1 MNGDCIFS
9 HPATMQLPSF
19 NFRSLGL
26 TLFLAGVYIAT
37 ARLGLTLAL
46 PPEAKATAV
55 WPPSGIAFAAVVL
68 VGRRAWPG
76 ILLGAFL
83 ANFWDYFSGTDPRM
97 ATHFVVSAGIAVG
110 STAQALL
117 GGWLVQRWIG
127 GSGILDRTRSAF
139 RFMGIALLVCVVA
152 STTGVTT
159 MCLVHFAPW
168 AHYGFNWRT
177 WWVGDTIGILVV
189 TPLVLVWS
197 RRPRLAGKSWL
208 VAEAGLLWLAV
219 LGLGLCIF
227 ERWDLRGIDTGYL
240 AYLTIPPLV
249 WAAFRFGRYGATATL
264 VLMSGL
270 AVLGTAQGHGPFVR
284 PTLNQSLLLLQM
296 FVGVLTVT
304 TLALVA
310 DLAER
315 RQAKEEQAHLMVQL
329 FEALEEI
336 KTICGLIPVCAW
348 CKKVRTDT
356 GAWEQMEY
364 YLSKRLEATF
374 THGVCPQCTKKIV
387 EEEGLDEHPP
397 SNIQLPSALAK
408 ASADKTSKA

>member
-1 MNGDCIFS
+1 MR
-9 HPATMQLPSF
+9 LPSF

-26 TLFLAGVYIAT
+26 TLFLAGAYIAT

-76 ILLGAFL
+76 IFLGAFL

-97 ATHFVVSAGIAVG
+97 TTHFVVSAGIAVG

-127 GSGILDRTRSAF
+127 GSGVLDRTRSAF
-139 RFMGIALLVCVVA
+139 RFMGIALLVGVVA

-197 RRPRLAGKSWL
+197 RWPRLAGKSWL
-208 VAEAGLLWLAV
+208 VAEASLLWLTV
-219 LGLGLCIF
+219 LGLGLCVF

-284 PTLNQSLLLLQM
+284 PTLNQSLLLLQT

-315 RQAKEEQAHLMVQL
+315 RQAKEQQAHLMVQL
-329 FEALEEI
+329 FRALEEI

-364 YLSKRLEATF
+364 YLSKRLDATF
-374 THGVCPQCTKKIV
+374 THGACPECAKKIAA
-387 EEEGLDEHPP
+387 EEGLVLQHPTP
-397 SNIQLPSALAK
+397 SIQHPTPK
-408 ASADKTSKA
+408 VGY

>member
-1 MNGDCIFS
+1 MRLSF
-9 HPATMQLPSF
+9 F

-26 TLFLAGVYIAT
+26 TLFLAGAYIAT

-68 VGRRAWPG
+68 VGRGAGPG
-76 ILLGAFL
+76 IWLGAFL
-83 ANFWDYFSGTDPRM
+83 ANFWDYFAAANKLPL
-97 ATHFVVSAGIAVG
+97 ATHLLLSSGIAVG
-110 STAQALL
+110 STVQALL

-127 GSGILDRTRSAF
+127 GPGILDRTRSAF
-139 RFMGIALLVCVVA
+139 QFMGIALLVCVVA

-159 MCLVHFAPW
+159 MCLLGYAPW

-197 RRPRLAGKSWL
+197 RWPRLAGKSWL

-249 WAAFRFGRYGATATL
+249 WAAFRFGQYGATATL

-284 PTLNQSLLLLQM
+284 PTLNQSLVLLQT
-296 FVGVLTVT
+296 FVGVVTVM

-310 DLAER
+310 VLAER
-315 RQAKEEQAHLMVQL
+315 RQAKEEQTHLLGQL
-329 FEALEEI
+329 LQALEEV
-336 KTICGLIPVCAW
+336 KTIRGMIPICAW
-348 CKKVRTDT
+348 CKKIRTDA
-356 GAWEQMEY
+356 GPWEQMEY
-364 YLSKRLEATF
+364 YLSKHLDATF
-374 THGVCPQCTKKIV
+374 THGACPECAKKIAA
-387 EEEGLDEHPP
+387 EAALDI
-397 SNIQLPSALAK
+397 SNSE
-408 ASADKTSKA
+408 

>member
-1 MNGDCIFS
+1 MR
-9 HPATMQLPSF
+9 LPLF
-19 NFRSLGL
+19 NFRSLGR
-26 TLFLAGVYIAT
+26 TLFLAGLYVAT

-76 ILLGAFL
+76 IWLGAFL
-83 ANFWDYFSGTDPRM
+83 ANFWDYFAGTDPRM
-97 ATHFVVSAGIAVG
+97 ATHLVVSSGIAVG
-110 STAQALL
+110 STVQALL

-127 GSGILDRTRSAF
+127 GPGILDRTRSAF
-139 RFMGIALLVCVVA
+139 RFMGIALLVGVVA

-197 RRPRLAGKSWL
+197 RRPRLMGKSWL
-208 VAEAGLLWLAV
+208 VAEAALLWLVV
-219 LGLGLCIF
+219 LGLGLCVF
-227 ERWDLRGIDTGYL
+227 GRWNLRGIDAGYL

-249 WAAFRFGRYGATATL
+249 WAAFRFGQYGATATL

-284 PTLNQSLLLLQM
+284 PTLNQSLILLQM
-296 FVGVLTVT
+296 FVGVATVMA
-304 TLALVA
+304 LALVA
-310 DLAER
+310 VLSEH
-315 RQAKEEQAHLMVQL
+315 RQAKEQEAHLLGQL
-329 FEALEEI
+329 LQAMAEI
-336 KTICGLIPVCAW
+336 KTIRGMIPICAW
-348 CKKVRTDT
+348 CKKIRTDI
-356 GAWEQMEY
+356 GAWEQLEY
-364 YLSKRLEATF
+364 YLSKHLEATF
-374 THGVCPQCTKKIV
+374 THGVCPQCAKKV
-387 EEEGLDEHPP
+387 AAEEGLIED
-397 SNIQLPSALAK
+397 PSAFAK
-408 ASADKTSKA
+408 ATADKTPKA

>member
-1 MNGDCIFS
+1 MR
-9 HPATMQLPSF
+9 LPSF

-26 TLFLAGVYIAT
+26 TLFLAGAYMAT

-68 VGRRAWPG
+68 VGRRAGPG
-76 ILLGAFL
+76 IWLGAFL
-83 ANFWDYFSGTDPRM
+83 ANFWDYFAAANQLPLS
-97 ATHFVVSAGIAVG
+97 THLVLSSGIAVG
-110 STAQALL
+110 STVQALL

-127 GSGILDRTRSAF
+127 GPGILDRTRSAF

-152 STTGVTT
+152 ATTGVTT
-159 MCLVHFAPW
+159 MCLVGYAPW

-177 WWVGDTIGILVV
+177 WWVGDSIGILVV

-240 AYLTIPPLV
+240 AYMTIPPLV
-249 WAAFRFGRYGATATL
+249 WVAFRFGRYGATATL

-284 PTLNQSLLLLQM
+284 PTLNQSLILLQT
-296 FVGVLTVT
+296 FVGVVTVM
-304 TLALVA
+304 TLALIAV
-310 DLAER
+310 LAER
-315 RQAKEEQAHLMVQL
+315 REAKEEQAHLLGQL
-329 FEALEEI
+329 LQAMEEI
-336 KTICGLIPVCAW
+336 KTIRGMIPICAW
-348 CKKVRTDT
+348 CKKIRTDA
-356 GAWEQMEY
+356 GPWEQMEY
-364 YLSKRLEATF
+364 YLSKRLDATF
-374 THGVCPQCTKKIV
+374 THGVCPQCAKKV
-387 EEEGLDEHPP
+387 TAEEGLVNILNDE
-397 SNIQLPSALAK
+397 
-408 ASADKTSKA
+408 

>member
-1 MNGDCIFS
+1 MR
-9 HPATMQLPSF
+9 LPSF

-26 TLFLAGVYIAT
+26 TLFLAGAYIAT

-68 VGRRAWPG
+68 VGRGAGPG
-76 ILLGAFL
+76 IWLGAFL
-83 ANFWDYFSGTDPRM
+83 ANFWDYFSATNKLPL
-97 ATHFVVSAGIAVG
+97 ATHLLLSSGIAVG
-110 STAQALL
+110 STVQALL

-127 GSGILDRTRSAF
+127 GPGILDRTRSAF

-159 MCLVHFAPW
+159 MCLLGYAPW

-197 RRPRLAGKSWL
+197 RRPWLAGKSWL
-208 VAEAGLLWLAV
+208 VAEALLVWLAV

-240 AYLTIPPLV
+240 AYMTFPPLV
-249 WAAFRFGRYGATATL
+249 WVTFRFGRYGATATL
-264 VLMSGL
+264 VLMAGL

-296 FVGVLTVT
+296 FVGVLTVM

-310 DLAER
+310 VLAER

-374 THGVCPQCTKKIV
+374 THGVCPQCAKKV
-387 EEEGLDEHPP
+387 TEEEGLAHIPNDE
-397 SNIQLPSALAK
+397 
-408 ASADKTSKA
+408 

>member
-1 MNGDCIFS
+1 MR
-9 HPATMQLPSF
+9 LPSF

-26 TLFLAGVYIAT
+26 TLFLAGVYIVT

-76 ILLGAFL
+76 IFLGAFL
-83 ANFWDYFSGTDPRM
+83 ANFLDYFSGTDPRM
-97 ATHFVVSAGIAVG
+97 ATHFVVSAGIAMG

-127 GSGILDRTRSAF
+127 GPGILDRTRSAF
-139 RFMGIALLVCVVA
+139 QFMGIALLVCVVA

-197 RRPRLAGKSWL
+197 RRPRLAEKSWH
-208 VAEAGLLWLAV
+208 VAEASLLWLAV

-227 ERWDLRGIDTGYL
+227 ERGDFQGIDTGYL

-284 PTLNQSLLLLQM
+284 PTLNQSLILLQT
-296 FVGVLTVT
+296 FVGVVTVM

-310 DLAER
+310 VLSER
-315 RQAKEEQAHLMVQL
+315 RLAKEEQTHLLGQL
-329 FEALEEI
+329 LQALEEI
-336 KTICGLIPVCAW
+336 KTIRGMIPICAW
-348 CKKVRTDT
+348 CKKIRTDA
-356 GAWEQMEY
+356 GPWEQLEY
-364 YLSKRLEATF
+364 YLSKHLDATF
-374 THGVCPQCTKKIV
+374 THGVCPQCAKRIV
-387 EEEGLDEHPP
+387 AEEEGIVEHP
-397 SNIQLPSALAK
+397 SCSAAK
-408 ASADKTSKA
+408 AAKDKMSKAGSGK

>member
-1 MNGDCIFS
+1 MGGIISFFN
-9 HPATMQLPSF
+9 PALMKLPSF
-19 NFRSLGL
+19 HFRS
-26 TLFLAGVYIAT
+26 
-37 ARLGLTLAL
+37 LGLTLAL

-68 VGRRAWPG
+68 VGRCAGPG
-76 ILLGAFL
+76 IWLGAFL
-83 ANFWDYFSGTDPRM
+83 ANFWDYFSAANTLPL
-97 ATHFVVSAGIAVG
+97 ATHVLLSSGIAIG

-117 GGWLVQRWIG
+117 GGWLVQRWVG

-152 STTGVTT
+152 STTGVTA
-159 MCLVHFAPW
+159 MCLLGYAPW

-197 RRPRLAGKSWL
+197 RRPRLEGKLLL

-227 ERWDLRGIDTGYL
+227 ERWNLRGIDTGYL
-240 AYLTIPPLV
+240 AYMTIPPLV

-284 PTLNQSLLLLQM
+284 PTLNQSLVLLQT
-296 FVGVLTVT
+296 FVGVVTVM

-310 DLAER
+310 VLAER
-315 RQAKEEQAHLMVQL
+315 QQAKEQEAHLLGQL
-329 FEALEEI
+329 LQALEEI
-336 KTICGLIPVCAW
+336 KTIRGMIPICAW
-348 CKKVRTDT
+348 CKKIRSDVD
-356 GAWEQMEY
+356 GWEQLEY
-364 YLSKRLEATF
+364 YLSKHLDATF
-374 THGVCPQCTKKIV
+374 THGVCPECMAKIAA
-387 EEEGLDEHPP
+387 EERLLEHPK
-397 SNIQLPSALAK
+397 SNY
-408 ASADKTSKA
+408 